1 MYYYYL
7 INSQQ
12 LGPVKAEELV
22 SCGVTAET
30 LVWTEGMANW
40 VPAKDVAEL
49 RGIFEQQLYNVVPG
63 QTMTFMQSIR
73 GCFNKFME
81 FNGRASRAEFWWF
94 YLFQFLLSF
103 IPGLGLVIS
112 FILLIPYI
120 AVAVRRLH
128 DTNHSGWWILCP
140 IYNLIL
146 FATRGDN
153 GDNRYGEPPLM

>member
-1 MYYYYL
+1 MD
-7 INSQQ
+7 
-12 LGPVKAEELV
+12 VE
-22 SCGVTAET
+22 
-30 LVWTEGMANW
+30 
-40 VPAKDVAEL
+40 KDV
-49 RGIFEQQLYNVVPG
+49 
-63 QTMTFMQSIR
+63 R

-128 DTNHSGWWILCP
+128 DTNHSGWWI
-140 IYNLIL
+140 Y
-146 FATRGDN
+146 
-153 GDNRYGEPPLM
+153 